1 MNEVIAKRGP
11 KYHETL
17 KPKTVLPTAEVP
29 AATDRPARPA
39 RKPFGGLSLK
49 LDYPNREGFH
59 RHWFNDVPGR
69 IARAQEAAYEHVK
82 DSAGKPVSRIVG
94 TAEGGGALTAFLM
107 EIPEDLYKQD
117 MAAEQ
122 NVIDEKEEMIRRGAL
137 DKQEG
142 DNRYIPSQGITI
154 SRGN

>member
-11 KYHETL
+11 KYHEKIQAA
-17 KPKTVLPTAEVP
+17 KPAPTAEVP

-82 DSAGKPVSRIVG
+82 DASGKPVSRIVG

-107 EIPEDLYKQD
+107 EIPEELYQLD
-117 MAAEQ
+117 MKAEQ
-122 NVIDEKEEMIRRGAL
+122 DVIDDKEEMIRRGAL

-142 DNRYIPSQGITI
+142 DNRYVPSQGISI
-154 SRGN
+154 KHGK